1 MTPRRIL
8 AALVPLA
15 GGVMLAAGLAGCGGK
30 VQSLGPGAPA
40 ARTYQMGFSP
50 IGPRPDIGVIVAAI
64 QMWSTRADAA
74 IIHSEPPW
82 DSLLAGVPAETL
94 VARERVD
101 LVQYLRALGHRI
113 VLMVDATNGINRAG
127 ESQPLMDAG
136 RSLAEPAVQT
146 LYRRYCTVLDSVL
159 RPDYMG
165 LAAETNLIR
174 LAAPPALYTAVV
186 QAANAA
192 AADIRAIDPAVKL
205 YVSVQVETAW
215 GLLPPTGVYE
225 GAAQDVADFPFMN
238 ALGLSSYPYFAF
250 TDPDS
255 VPLDYYARLRQGNGL
270 PVLVVEGGWNSRTI
284 GAFASSPE
292 EQARYVARHARLLD
306 QAQAV
311 GVFQLTFTDLDTT
324 ALPPGTI
331 LPLFAY
337 NGLVDENLAP
347 KPALA
352 EWDAVFARPG
362 P

>member
-1 MTPRRIL
+1 MNARRI
-8 AALVPLA
+8 AAGAVPLA
-15 GGVMLAAGLAGCGGK
+15 GAVLLAASLAGCGGK
-30 VQSLGPGAPA
+30 VQSTAPGAPA
-40 ARTYQMGFSP
+40 PRTYRMGFSP
-50 IGPRPDIGVIVAAI
+50 IGPRPDFNTIIAAI

-94 VARERVD
+94 VTRERVA
-101 LVQYLRALGHRI
+101 LVQYFRALGHDI

-127 ESQPLMDAG
+127 ESQPLVDAG
-136 RSLAEPAVQT
+136 RSLAEPAVQM
-146 LYRRYCTVLDSVL
+146 LYRRYCTVLDSLL

-165 LAAETNLIR
+165 LVAETNLIR
-174 LAAPPALYTAVV
+174 LAAPPALYAAVV
-186 QAANAA
+186 QVANDAAT
-192 AADIRAIDPAVKL
+192 DIRAIDPAVKL
-205 YVSVQVETAW
+205 FISVQVETAW
-215 GLLPPTGVYE
+215 GKLPATGIYAGVQ
-225 GAAQDVADFPFMN
+225 QDVADFPFMN
-238 ALGLSSYPYFAF
+238 AMGLSSYPYFAF

-270 PVLVVEGGWNSRTI
+270 PVLVVEGGWNSSTI
-284 GAFASSPE
+284 GTFVSTPA
-292 EQARYVARHARLLD
+292 EQARYIARHARLLD

-331 LPLFAY
+331 LPLFSY

-347 KPALA
+347 KPSLA